1 MSEELDMKLLAGSAK
16 VNITPPLSIPHLGY
30 VPRQG
35 KFTGVHDPLF
45 ARALVLDNSETKLAI
60 ISADSLGYGN
70 EILGSGRNFTAEVRE
85 KINDRTGI
93 KPDNAMLASTHSH
106 STPETL
112 GITRLSDVPEAGPWL
127 EVLMEQLASAVEMAS
142 GNMAP
147 AQLKLGTGLAEE
159 IGHNRR
165 VRDLSIDDQIARGLV
180 DPQVGVLMC
189 EGLESKGTFV
199 VINFA
204 CHPVTV
210 QVQPLVSADYPGV
223 ATDLVERTVDGCRN
237 CLFLQ
242 GAAGNINPMLDDTR
256 DFADVGRYGMILAGE
271 VLKIIGSLWSP
282 ETPVIEPRLAAK
294 SEVLHLPVR
303 DLPDPVPIKEGYK
316 RALKDAENAETD
328 AERFRALRTAGQHR
342 ESLDLIERGTDPVP
356 GEVQVMRIGDLAVAS
371 TPGEMFVQLGLEIK
385 RRSAAA
391 HTFVVELAN
400 GWVGY
405 LLDPG
410 GFAEGGYEASP
421 GPWTK
426 VSEGAGQ
433 MLVDK
438 AVELIEDLWN

>member
-1 MSEELDMKLLAGSAK
+1 MKLLAGSAK
-16 VNITPPLSIPHLGY
+16 VNITPPLSIPYLGY

-35 KFTGVHDPLF
+35 KFRGVHDPLF
-45 ARALVLDNSETKLAI
+45 ARALVLDNGGIKLAI

-70 EILGSGRNFTAEVRE
+70 EILGPGRNFTAEVRE
-85 KINDRTGI
+85 RISDRADI
-93 KPDNAMLASTHSH
+93 ESNNIMLASTHSH

-112 GITRLSDVPEAGPWL
+112 GITRLSDVPEALPWL
-127 EVLMEQLASAVEMAS
+127 EVLMDQLASAVEMAS
-142 GNMAP
+142 SSMSP
-147 AQLKLGTGLAEE
+147 AQLKLGMGLAEE

-165 VRDLSIDDQIARGLV
+165 VRDVSIEEQIAQGLL

-189 EGLESKGTFV
+189 EGLESGESFIV
-199 VINFA
+199 ANFA

-223 ATDLVERTVDGCRN
+223 ATDLVERTVDGCQN

-256 DFADVGRYGMILAGE
+256 DFADVRRYGMILAGE
-271 VLKIIGSLWSP
+271 VLKIIGSLRSP
-282 ETPVIEPRLAAK
+282 VKPVMEPKLSAK
-294 SEVLHLPVR
+294 SEVLQLPVR
-303 DLPDPVPIKEGYK
+303 DLPDLVPIREGYEN
-316 RALKDAENAETD
+316 ALKDAESTETD
-328 AERFRALRTAGQHR
+328 EERFRALRTAGQHR

-385 RRSAAA
+385 RRSAAP

-405 LLDPG
+405 LLNPG

-426 VSEGAGQ
+426 VSEDAGQ

>member
-1 MSEELDMKLLAGSAK
+1 MKLLAGSAK

-35 KFTGVHDPLF
+35 KFRGVHDPLF
-45 ARALVLDNSETKLAI
+45 ARALVLDNSEIKLAI

-70 EILGSGRNFTAEVRE
+70 EILGADRNFTAEVRE
-85 KINDRTGI
+85 RINDRTGLEP
-93 KPDNAMLASTHSH
+93 KNVMLASTHSH

-112 GITRLSDVPEAGPWL
+112 GITRLSDVPEAVPWL
-127 EVLMEQLASAVEMAS
+127 EVLMDQLASAVEMAS
-142 GNMAP
+142 SNMAQ
-147 AQLKLGTGLAEE
+147 AQLKLGMGLAKE

-165 VRDLSIDDQIARGLV
+165 VRDLSIEEQIARGLV

-189 EGLESKGTFV
+189 ESLENNDSFI

-256 DFADVGRYGMILAGE
+256 DFADVARYGMILAGE
-271 VLKIIGSLWSP
+271 VLKTTGSLRSP
-282 ETPVIEPRLAAK
+282 VTPIMEPKLAAK
-294 SEVLHLPVR
+294 SEILHLPVR
-303 DLPDPVPIKEGYK
+303 DLPDPEPMREAYEK
-316 RALKDAENAETD
+316 ALKDAESAKTD
-328 AERFRALRTAGQHR
+328 EERFRALRTAGQHR

-385 RRSAAA
+385 RRSAAP

-405 LLDPG
+405 LLNPG
-410 GFAEGGYEASP
+410 GFAEGGYEAYP

-426 VSEGAGQ
+426 VSEDAGQ

-438 AVELIEDLWN
+438 AAELMEELWN

>member
-70 EILGSGRNFTAEVRE
+70 EILGAGRNFTAEVRE
-85 KINDRTGI
+85 RINDRTGI
-93 KPDNAMLASTHSH
+93 EPGNVMLASTHSH

-189 EGLESKGTFV
+189 EVLESGESFV
-199 VINFA
+199 VANFA

-271 VLKIIGSLWSP
+271 VLKIIGSLRSP
-282 ETPVIEPRLAAK
+282 EMPVMEPRLAAK

-303 DLPDPVPIKEGYK
+303 DLPDPVPIKEGYE
-316 RALKDAENAETD
+316 RALKDAGNAETD

-405 LLDPG
+405 LLNPG

-421 GPWTK
+421 GPWTR

-433 MLVDK
+433 MLIDK
-438 AVELIEDLWN
+438 AVEIIENLWD

>member
-1 MSEELDMKLLAGSAK
+1 MGLLAGSAK
-16 VNITPPLSIPHLGY
+16 VNVTPPLSIPYLGY

-35 KFTGVHDPLF
+35 KFRGVHDPLF
-45 ARALVLDNSETKLAI
+45 ARSLVLDNGDTKLVI

-70 EILGSGRNFTAEVRE
+70 EILGAGRNFTAEVRE
-85 KINDRTGI
+85 RIGDRAHI
-93 KPDNAMLASTHSH
+93 EPDNIMLASTHSH

-112 GITRLSDVPEAGPWL
+112 GITRLSDVPEAIPWL
-127 EVLMEQLASAVEMAS
+127 EVLTDQLASAVEMAS

-165 VRDLSIDDQIARGLV
+165 VHDLSIEEQIAQGLL

-189 EGLESKGTFV
+189 EDLESDESFV
-199 VINFA
+199 AINFA

-256 DFADVGRYGMILAGE
+256 DFADVRRYGMILAGE
-271 VLKIIGSLWSP
+271 VLKIIGSLRSP
-282 ETPVIEPRLAAK
+282 ETSTMESKLAAK

-303 DLPDPVPIKEGYK
+303 DLPDPVPIREAYEN
-316 RALKDAENAETD
+316 ALNDAENAETD
-328 AERFRALRTAGQHR
+328 EERFSALRTAGQHR

-385 RRSAAA
+385 RRSAAP

-405 LLDPG
+405 LLNPG
-410 GFAEGGYEASP
+410 GYAEGGYEAYP

-426 VSEGAGQ
+426 VSEDAGQ

-438 AVELIEDLWN
+438 AVELIEDLWY

>member
-1 MSEELDMKLLAGSAK
+1 MKLLAGSAK
-16 VNITPPLSIPHLGY
+16 VDITPPLSIPYLGY

-70 EILGSGRNFTAEVRE
+70 EILGPGRNFTAEVRE
-85 KINDRTGI
+85 RISDRAGI
-93 KPDNAMLASTHSH
+93 DPNSIMLASTHSH

-127 EVLMEQLASAVEMAS
+127 EVLMDQLASAVEMAS

-147 AQLKLGTGLAEE
+147 AQLKLGTGFAKE

-180 DPQVGVLMC
+180 DPQVGVLVC
-189 EGLESKGTFV
+189 EVLESGESFIV
-199 VINFA
+199 VNFT

-223 ATDLVERTVDGCRN
+223 ATDLVERTVDGCQN

-256 DFADVGRYGMILAGE
+256 DFADVRRYGMILAGE
-271 VLKIIGSLWSP
+271 VLKIIGSLRSP
-282 ETPVIEPRLAAK
+282 ETPIIEPKLAAR
-294 SEVLHLPVR
+294 SEILHLPVR
-303 DLPDPVPIKEGYK
+303 DLPDPEPVRAAYEQ
-316 RALKDAENAETD
+316 ALKDAESAKTD
-328 AERFRALRTAGQHR
+328 EERFRALRTAGQNR
-342 ESLDLIERGTDPVP
+342 ESLDLMESGTDPVP

-385 RRSAAA
+385 RRSAAP

-405 LLDPG
+405 LLNPG

-426 VSEGAGQ
+426 VSEDAGQ

-438 AVELIEDLWN
+438 AVEIIEDLWN

>member
-1 MSEELDMKLLAGSAK
+1 MKLLAGSAK
-16 VNITPPLSIPHLGY
+16 VNITPPLSIPYLGY

-35 KFTGVHDPLF
+35 KFRGVHDQLF

-70 EILGSGRNFTAEVRE
+70 EILGAGRNFTAEVRE
-85 KINDRTGI
+85 RISDRAGI
-93 KPDNAMLASTHSH
+93 EPNNIMLASIHAH

-112 GITRLSDVPEAGPWL
+112 GITRLSDVPEAVPWL
-127 EVLMEQLASAVEMAS
+127 EVLMDQLASAVEMAS

-147 AQLKLGTGLAEE
+147 AQLKLGMGLAEE

-165 VRDLSIDDQIARGLV
+165 VRDLSIEEQIAQGLV

-189 EGLESKGTFV
+189 ESLESGESFIV
-199 VINFA
+199 ANFA

-223 ATDLVERTVDGCRN
+223 ATDLVERTVDGCLN

-256 DFADVGRYGMILAGE
+256 DFADVERYGMILAGE
-271 VLKIIGSLWSP
+271 VLKIIGSLRSP
-282 ETPVIEPRLAAK
+282 ETPIMEPKLAAR
-294 SEVLHLPVR
+294 SEVLQLPVR
-303 DLPDPVPIKEGYK
+303 DLPDQEPMREAYE
-316 RALKDAENAETD
+316 RALKDAESAETD
-328 AERFRALRTAGQHR
+328 EERFRALRTAGQHR

-385 RRSAAA
+385 RRSAAP

-405 LLDPG
+405 LLNPG
-410 GFAEGGYEASP
+410 GFAEGGYEAHP

-426 VSEGAGQ
+426 VSEDAGQ

-438 AVELIEDLWN
+438 AVELMKELWS

>member
-1 MSEELDMKLLAGSAK
+1 MKLLAGSAK
-16 VNITPPLSIPHLGY
+16 VDITPPLSIPYLGY

-35 KFTGVHDPLF
+35 KFRGVHDPLF
-45 ARALVLDNSETKLAI
+45 ARALVLNNDEMKLAI

-70 EILGSGRNFTAEVRE
+70 DILGPGRNFTAEVRE
-85 KINDRTGI
+85 KINDRTDI
-93 KPDNAMLASTHSH
+93 EPDNIMLASIHAHSA
-106 STPETL
+106 PETL
-112 GITRLSDVPEAGPWL
+112 GITRLSDVPEAVPWL
-127 EVLMEQLASAVEMAS
+127 EVLMDQLASAVEIAS
-142 GNMAP
+142 SNMTP
-147 AQLKLGTGLAEE
+147 AQLKLGTGFAKE

-165 VRDLSIDDQIARGLV
+165 VRGLSIDDQTARGFV

-189 EGLESKGTFV
+189 EVLESGESFV
-199 VINFA
+199 VANFA

-223 ATDLVERTVDGCRN
+223 ATDLVERTVDGCQN

-242 GAAGNINPMLDDTR
+242 GAAGNINPMLEDTR
-256 DFADVGRYGMILAGE
+256 DFADVRRYGMILAGE
-271 VLKIIGSLWSP
+271 VLKIIGSLRSP
-282 ETPVIEPRLAAK
+282 ETSTMEPKLAAK

-303 DLPDPVPIKEGYK
+303 DLPDPVPIKEGYEK
-316 RALKDAENAETD
+316 ALKDAENAETD
-328 AERFRALRTAGQHR
+328 EERFKTLRTAGQHR

-385 RRSAAA
+385 RRSAAP

-405 LLDPG
+405 LLNPG

-426 VSEGAGQ
+426 VSEDAGQ